1 MTMTFTEWLTWA
13 AVIVAVFAVCVI
25 ADALLDDWLEDRR
38 RRRLWLAQAE
48 LDRQRAEIRRL
59 AAERGER

>member
-1 MTMTFTEWLTWA
+1 MAFPEWATWA
-13 AVIVAVFAVCVI
+13 VVIVGVFAVCGI
-25 ADALLDDWLEDRR
+25 ADVLLDDWLEDRR